1 MASDTEGAMKVF
13 RLSQSKEITA
23 LVFLKRIKTKQVAE
37 GSKLSNA
44 QILTFGTTE
53 NFCLHLHQELLE
65 IRARS

>member
-1 MASDTEGAMKVF
+1 MASDTEGVMKVF

-23 LVFLKRIKTKQVAE
+23 LIFLKRIKTKQVAE
-37 GSKLSNA
+37 ASKLSNA

-53 NFCLHLHQELLE
+53 NFCLHLQQELLE